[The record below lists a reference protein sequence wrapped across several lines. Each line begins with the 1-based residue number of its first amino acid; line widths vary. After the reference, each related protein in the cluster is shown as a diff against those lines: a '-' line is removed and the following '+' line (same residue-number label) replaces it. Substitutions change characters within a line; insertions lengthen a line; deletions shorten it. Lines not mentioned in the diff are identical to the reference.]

1 MSTIYTK
8 LAQLAYDTVLQTM
21 VDGEKTHPDNDWQN
35 VDIMEHFRHALDHL
49 ASWELEENDEPHL
62 DHAIT
67 RLVIIKCLE
76 EYCHD
81 QTTRQT
87 NKRKDN
93 V

>member
-1 MSTIYTK
+1 MNPLYEK
-8 LAQLAYDTVLQTM
+8 LAQIAYDTVIQTM
-21 VDGEKTHPDNDWQN
+21 QEGEKSHPNDDWQN

-49 ASWELEENDEPHL
+49 AAWEIEENDEDHL
-62 DHAIT
+62 AHAIT
-67 RLVIIKCLE
+67 RLIMIKYLE
-76 EYCHD
+76 ANHD